1 MSEQN
6 CGLESIKSFI
16 EVVDKVCETG
26 RNMEIFSRSLDEI
39 VPDYKDDNILKA
51 LPQVYPYGFGWPNDM
66 RYDSKGCISYQWSLE
81 DYLVNVSILSK
92 PSIQESLFS
101 LVIFNVFIN
110 QKMVKMLSFRSGSM
124 FI

>member
-51 LPQVYPYGFGWPNDM
+51 LPQVYPYGFG
-66 RYDSKGCISYQWSLE
+66 
-81 DYLVNVSILSK
+81 
-92 PSIQESLFS
+92 
-101 LVIFNVFIN
+101 
-110 QKMVKMLSFRSGSM
+110 
-124 FI
+124 